1 MTTEM
6 IDTDSLRQRLSEL
19 RVRLQAELNH
29 VRDTD
34 AADTGAGKM
43 GDFDPNHPADMAT
56 EMFERELSE
65 TLSENVEE
73 LLHKVQ
79 RALTR
84 LDEGRYGRCEDCGKA
99 IAQARLETVPYT
111 SFCITCQARQE
122 S

>member
-6 IDTDSLRQRLSEL
+6 MDTNSLRQRLSDL
-19 RVRLQAELNH
+19 RVRLLAELNH
-29 VRDTD
+29 VRDG
-34 AADTGAGKM
+34 ADDGSGQM

-56 EMFERELSE
+56 EMFEREMSE
-65 TLSENVEE
+65 TLTENVEE

-79 RALTR
+79 RALAR
-84 LDEGRYGRCEDCGKA
+84 IEQGKYGLCEDCGKA